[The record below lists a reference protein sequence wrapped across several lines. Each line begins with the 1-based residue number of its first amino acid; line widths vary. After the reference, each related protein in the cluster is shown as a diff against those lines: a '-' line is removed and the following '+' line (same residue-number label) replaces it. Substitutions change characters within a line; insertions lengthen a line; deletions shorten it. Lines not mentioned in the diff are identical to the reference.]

1 VASEFSQAHRYTGS
15 ALTSDLAWLV
25 GAAFAPLIALKLAHD
40 YGLVASGIYLLSGSM
55 LTLGALWINRELAG
69 NRNAM
74 TAMAPAAA

>member
-1 VASEFSQAHRYTGS
+1 M
-15 ALTSDLAWLV
+15 

-55 LTLGALWINRELAG
+55 MTLGALWINRELAG

-74 TAMAPAAA
+74 SPNAVPA